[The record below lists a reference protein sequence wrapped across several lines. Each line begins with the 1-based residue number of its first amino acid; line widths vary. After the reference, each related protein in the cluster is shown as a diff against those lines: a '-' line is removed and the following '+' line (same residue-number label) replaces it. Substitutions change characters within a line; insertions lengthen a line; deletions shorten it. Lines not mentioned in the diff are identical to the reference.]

1 MLDYILVIYLKTHE
15 PHYVGTFESCDYAE
29 RYVREYYPTFDSGCQ
44 HRDYIY
50 LPKDLRE
57 KHIIYKDKA
66 FVKLEGDN

>member
-1 MLDYILVIYLKTHE
+1 MICEFVFVVIVQGE
-15 PHYVGTFESCDYAE
+15 PHYVGTFENCDYAE
-29 RYVREYYPTFDSGCQ
+29 QYVREYYPTFDSGCQ

-66 FVKLEGDN
+66 FVKLEGD